1 MKLWLDAQLSPVMAR
16 WLNQQFGIDALAVR
30 DIGLLQAKDRDI
42 FFKAREAGAVLVTKD
57 RDFVA
62 LLDTYG
68 PPPQVLWIT
77 CGNTSNTRLQEILLS
92 AWGTA
97 AKLLAAGEALVEI
110 SEKDS

>member
-16 WLNQQFGIDALAVR
+16 WLNQQFGVDAVAVR
-30 DIGLLQAKDRDI
+30 GLGLLQAKDRDI
-42 FFKAREAGAVLVTKD
+42 FLKAREAGAVVVTKD
-57 RDFVA
+57 RDFIA

-77 CGNTSNTRLQEILLS
+77 CGNTSNARLQEILLD
-92 AWGTA
+92 AWATA
-97 AKLLAAGEALVEI
+97 AKLLGAGEPLVEI